1 MRNCWGCTPGWDMK
15 LRVTVT
21 FRDDRKEDFDCVDY
35 PAYGDFLILY
45 LVDFTRVSL
54 SKDGIAKIETKF
66 I

>member
-1 MRNCWGCTPGWDMK
+1 MK